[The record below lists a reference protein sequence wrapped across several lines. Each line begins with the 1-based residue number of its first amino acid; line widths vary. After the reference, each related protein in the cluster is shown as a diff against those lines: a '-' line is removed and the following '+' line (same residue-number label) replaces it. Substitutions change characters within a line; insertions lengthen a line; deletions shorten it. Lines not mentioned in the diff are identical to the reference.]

1 MKTCAHPQCD
11 LSSFTPNDHD
21 THRQEERPQQGLA
34 RARSQQQLAKTLWI
48 MRKVVLESS
57 HPDAPDKAY
66 PEIMK
71 LLPAGLT
78 GLVFAALI
86 AAIISSLASMMNS
99 ISTIFTI
106 DIYAQFSKKAH
117 SETGLVK
124 TGRLV
129 SLTAII
135 IAALVARPLLGQFDQ
150 AFQYIQEFTGFFTPG
165 VVAIFMLAI
174 FWKNT
179 TANAAITAAF
189 GSFLIST
196 AFWVWLPSLP
206 FIDRVGIVF
215 LLCVVIGM
223 LVSRL
228 ESKADHPDAIQH
240 SSIDTSTSKSFNL
253 ASLVILM
260 MLVALYAT
268 WW

>member
-1 MKTCAHPQCD
+1 MQT
-11 LSSFTPNDHD
+11 
-21 THRQEERPQQGLA
+21 QESILRDVSDVA
-34 RARSQQQLAKTLWI
+34 
-48 MRKVVLESS
+48 ESR
-57 HPDAPDKAY
+57 
-66 PEIMK
+66 EQRR
-71 LLPAGLT
+71 LT
-78 GLVFAALI
+78 
-86 AAIISSLASMMNS
+86 
-99 ISTIFTI
+99 
-106 DIYAQFSKKAH
+106 
-117 SETGLVK
+117 
-124 TGRLV
+124 RLRR
-129 SLTAII
+129 IGF
-135 IAALVARPLLGQFDQ
+135 PL
-150 AFQYIQEFTGFFTPG
+150 G
-165 VVAIFMLAI
+165 VVAIFLLAI